1 MDKGIIYRR
10 VGVVFFVCVLIFCIT
25 SCSSQKEAKVEMERD
40 QIIINKLQHAERYYN
55 MHPAFEIDKS
65 FGFYG
70 WYGFFACVG
79 LVLAAKVIRVLLM
92 REESYYDAE

>member
-1 MDKGIIYRR
+1 MTEKHRWLDSHDNVSKVYKA
-10 VGVVFFVCVLIFCIT
+10 VWVVCIALIL
-25 SCSSQKEAKVEMERD
+25 VEP
-40 QIIINKLQHAERYYN
+40 LVH